1 MFSDGTLE
9 ERIRDFLGKDIN
21 EYGIVVK
28 RLSDGRGVAINPNR
42 VFYSASLYKIEVL
55 YEVFKQRALGLI
67 DFNEKLEVTPKLA
80 GYDLQTL
87 PWKIGEFV
95 PVKDL
100 VEAMITISDNTSAM
114 MLYQRVG
121 GRNIDLDMQSIGLQ
135 DSDILSEDITTSAY
149 DMALLLEMMARG
161 QAVDI
166 KSSAEM
172 IDLLSRQKINNRLPA
187 LLPRGTR
194 IAHKTGEWE
203 NATHDVGVVFAPKG
217 TYVIA
222 LLSSK
227 PWDVLVLSRL
237 SAMVYEYLETL

>member
-135 DSDILSEDITTSAY
+135 DSDILSEDITTSAH

-227 PWDVLVLSRL
+227 PWDVSVLARL

>member
-1 MFSDGTLE
+1 
-9 ERIRDFLGKDIN
+9 
-21 EYGIVVK
+21 
-28 RLSDGRGVAINPNR
+28 
-42 VFYSASLYKIEVL
+42 VL

-135 DSDILSEDITTSAY
+135 DSDILSEDITTSAH

-227 PWDVLVLSRL
+227 PWDVSVLARL